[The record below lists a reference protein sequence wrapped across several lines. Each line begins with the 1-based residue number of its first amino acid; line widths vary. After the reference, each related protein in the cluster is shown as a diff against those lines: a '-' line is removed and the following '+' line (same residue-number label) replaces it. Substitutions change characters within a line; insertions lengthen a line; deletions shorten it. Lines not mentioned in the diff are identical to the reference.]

1 MQSRLAPRA
10 TGVNDPHN
18 EHNSTPEKTEKFRS
32 LAGRL
37 LYHSLDDPRVQ
48 FETGLV
54 MRGMSTPRVLNEA
67 RLHRAA
73 RYIAGTLGVDRPFF
87 AGRVVRH

>member
-1 MQSRLAPRA
+1 MQSRLAPRSTA
-10 TGVNDPHN
+10 VNDPHN
-18 EHNSTPEKTEKFRS
+18 EHNSTPEKTEKFGS

-54 MRGMSTPRVLNEA
+54 MRGDEYTQSARRST
-67 RLHRAA
+67 
-73 RYIAGTLGVDRPFF
+73 IALSSEIHCWNTWCGSAFF